1 MAKTILKIDEEDRY
15 DFYLFGIASQAR
27 DYLLCH
33 AVNLKLEISL
43 VRQED
48 FDIFNQKRMEEQ
60 GFAFFRYDSED
71 DDQICLVSNRSPKGL
86 LIPEQKQMDY
96 FLMIRPV
103 KMRVEESSIIDQL
116 KQTPVILGVYKLNV
130 MGLKSRANL
139 VF

>member
-1 MAKTILKIDEEDRY
+1 MAKTVLKIEEEDRY
-15 DFYLFGIASQAR
+15 DFYLFGIASQVK

-33 AVNLKLEISL
+33 AVNQKLDISL

-60 GFAFFRYDSED
+60 GFSFFRYDSED
-71 DDQICLVSNRSPKGL
+71 DDQICLVSNRSSKGL

-96 FLMIRPV
+96 FLMIRPA
-103 KMRVEESSIIDQL
+103 KMRVEESTIIEQL
-116 KQTPVILGVYKLNV
+116 KQTQVILGVYKLNV
-130 MGLKSRANL
+130 MSLKSRANL